1 MFSSMYVCQFV
12 LSFRPPLRLCLKS
25 YTLAPFHSS
34 SLLCIK
40 QWLVLW
46 HSLCKFFNLLFQLII
61 NRKHF
66 LFARLK
72 FSDFNI
78 LFAPNVLNIKRK
90 YIRNSQT
97 AIYTKAKEQSIPW
110 LFCQELF
117 HFSNIVKAF
126 YWINSIYLQTFR
138 ATYIAQKKEKVKLV
152 GVNEQNTF

>member
-61 NRKHF
+61 NRKYF

-78 LFAPNVLNIKRK
+78 LFAPNALNIKRK

-97 AIYTKAKEQSIPW
+97 AIYIKAKS
-110 LFCQELF
+110 
-117 HFSNIVKAF
+117 KAF
-126 YWINSIYLQTFR
+126 LGFFAKNSFIFLISSRLFIGSTAFIYKPF
-138 ATYIAQKKEKVKLV
+138 
-152 GVNEQNTF
+152 EQHTSLKRKRK